1 LDSEGVEDHGILKM
15 EHFKRQ
21 CRAILGP
28 SKRVERGLLLDEE
41 EYLEELYQ
49 GSSGRDG
56 GGALHYTTSEG
67 KKIMVNKEYA
77 NSMEIVAA
85 YKSLK
90 QAVSKAAPTYMA
102 GMVPPSSR
110 GGGERKGYLK
120 MTIAA

>member
-1 LDSEGVEDHGILKM
+1 M